1 MPLREGRLAAL
12 QRIGGRLMRRLRT
25 VLRRLTYTAFG
36 SGQCSECGAWLDG
49 WDGGVCGACA

>member
-1 MPLREGRLAAL
+1 MAAL
-12 QRIGGRLMRRLRT
+12 QRIRVRLMRRLRA